1 MNILIIGTNDAELAL
16 LELCLKSK
24 FLDKIYTASS
34 EPLDG
39 IPNIEYNNYEE
50 LAKKSRALNIDIALT
65 ANRTLLKDGITDELK
80 RFGVNII
87 GINKKWSNLD
97 SRIISKNLAAHYSIN
112 VPEIIKAPITFPVV
126 LKTDLPESTQIA
138 ESMSDLIEK
147 KEILIGK
154 KNFLEEYMQGEVFY
168 LLSLWD
174 GKNIVSFN
182 PPQKLT
188 EVQQDRLELYKTKL
202 NFMLSDEKADFT
214 GFITSKLL
222 WTRNDW
228 YLLEYIIYPSVQTS
242 LNTIE
247 KDFLYILNLAVY
259 QKLNEL

>member
-1 MNILIIGTNDAELAL
+1 MNILIVGTNDAELAL

-50 LAKKSRALNIDIALT
+50 LAKKSRALNVDIALT
-65 ANRTLLKDGITDELK
+65 ANRTLLKDGIADELK
-80 RFGVNII
+80 RFGINII
-87 GINKKWSNLD
+87 GINKKWANLD
-97 SRIISKNLAAHYSIN
+97 SRIVSKNLAAHYSIN
-112 VPEIIKAPITFPVV
+112 VPEIIKAPTTFPVV

-147 KEILIGK
+147 KEKLVGK

-182 PPQKLT
+182 PAQDLT

-214 GFITSKLL
+214 GFLTSKLL

>member
-1 MNILIIGTNDAELAL
+1 MT
-16 LELCLKSK
+16 
-24 FLDKIYTASS
+24 
-34 EPLDG
+34 
-39 IPNIEYNNYEE
+39 
-50 LAKKSRALNIDIALT
+50 
-65 ANRTLLKDGITDELK
+65 
-80 RFGVNII
+80 
-87 GINKKWSNLD
+87 
-97 SRIISKNLAAHYSIN
+97 
-112 VPEIIKAPITFPVV
+112 EIIKALVTFPVV

-138 ESMSDLIEK
+138 ESVSDLIEK
-147 KEILIGK
+147 KEKLVGK
-154 KNFLEEYMQGEVFY
+154 KNFLEEYMQGEIFY

-182 PPQKLT
+182 PQQVLT

-214 GFITSKLL
+214 GFLTSKLL
-222 WTRNDW
+222 WARNDW